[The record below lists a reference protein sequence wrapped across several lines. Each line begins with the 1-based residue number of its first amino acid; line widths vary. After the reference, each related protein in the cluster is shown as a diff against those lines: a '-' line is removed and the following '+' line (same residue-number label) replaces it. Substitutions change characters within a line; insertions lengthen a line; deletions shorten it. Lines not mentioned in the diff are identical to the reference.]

1 MRFSINENNSLL
13 SCIGAFF
20 LLFLV
25 SFEWGKISAI
35 HKWGYETVGEVK
47 ILNYDCA
54 NGVPI
59 KKQAP
64 TLVLEYI
71 AFGQVRNH
79 KTAWWVSGEHGYCNL
94 SVGNKL
100 KISSVAIRFGESF
113 LVYSASEYELETA
126 DDSKVVLWITF
137 TIFLFLLATHIVL
150 KRKSAHIN
158 EPETLK

>member
-35 HKWGYETVGEVK
+35 HKWGYDTVGEVK

-54 NGVPI
+54 NGLPI

-94 SVGNKL
+94 SLGNKL
-100 KISSVAIRFGESF
+100 KISSVAIRFSESL
-113 LVYSASEYELETA
+113 LVLSASEYELATSGER
-126 DDSKVVLWITF
+126 KVVIWISLF
-137 TIFLFLLATHIVL
+137 FFLYLLA
-150 KRKSAHIN
+150 AHIA
-158 EPETLK
+158 LSRQAKKIKGS